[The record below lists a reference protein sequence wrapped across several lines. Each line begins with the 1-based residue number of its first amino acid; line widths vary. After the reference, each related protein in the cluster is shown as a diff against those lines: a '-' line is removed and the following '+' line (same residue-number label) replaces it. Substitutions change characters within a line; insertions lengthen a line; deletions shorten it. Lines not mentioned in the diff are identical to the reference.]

1 MSIACHDLSMALL
14 VLVSIVML
22 VVVALAFGVFAL
34 LSGDDPG
41 LSPAD
46 ADHALPL
53 PGSRPLAE
61 KDVSTLRF
69 DSTMRGYR
77 MDQVDRA
84 MRRTAYDIGYKDEMI
99 AVLEAE
105 VTALR
110 EGRTEDAELMRKARE
125 GAAAP
130 VGNGRLEDAD
140 ELAAAQESELAE
152 ELDDEARNGPDE
164 AQPADED
171 ELVAAVES
179 EHAAVIETD
188 AGRDADRPASA
199 GT

>member
-1 MSIACHDLSMALL
+1 MALF

-41 LSPAD
+41 LSPAE

-61 KDVSTLRF
+61 QDVSSLRF

-110 EGRTEDAELMRKARE
+110 EGRIEDAELMRKARE
-125 GAAAP
+125 GAAPTGQA
-130 VGNGRLEDAD
+130 EEAD
-140 ELAAAQESELAE
+140 ELAAARESELAE
-152 ELDDEARNGPDE
+152 DFVVEAAKGPADESV
-164 AQPADED
+164 DED
-171 ELVAAVES
+171 ELDVIES
-179 EHAAVIETD
+179 EHAAIIETEP
-188 AGRDADRPASA
+188 GRKADRPASA
-199 GT
+199 GA

>member
-1 MSIACHDLSMALL
+1 MSIACHDHTMALL

-41 LSPAD
+41 LSPAE

-61 KDVSTLRF
+61 RDVSALRF
-69 DSTMRGYR
+69 DSTVRGYR

-105 VTALR
+105 VVALR
-110 EGRTEDAELMRKARE
+110 DGRTEDAELMRKARE
-125 GAAAP
+125 GATAP
-130 VGNGRLEDAD
+130 ASNGRPVDAD
-140 ELAAAQESELAE
+140 ELAAARESELAE
-152 ELDDEARNGPDE
+152 GHDDVLVGPGGEPGQLDD
-164 AQPADED
+164 D
-171 ELVAAVES
+171 ELGAAVES
-179 EHAAVIETD
+179 EEAAVIELEP
-188 AGRDADRPASA
+188 GRDADRPASA
-199 GT
+199 GA

>member
-1 MSIACHDLSMALL
+1 MSIACHDLTMALL

-41 LSPAD
+41 LSTAD

-61 KDVSTLRF
+61 QDVSALRF

-125 GAAAP
+125 GASAP
-130 VGNGRLEDAD
+130 AGNGRAEDVD
-140 ELAAAQESELAE
+140 ELASAQESEVAE
-152 ELDDEARNGPDE
+152 ELDDEAVHGHAEEPLEDDE
-164 AQPADED
+164 S
-171 ELVAAVES
+171 AAAAES
-179 EHAAVIETD
+179 EHAAVTETEP
-188 AGRDADRPASA
+188 GRDADRPASA
-199 GT
+199 DA

>member
-1 MSIACHDLSMALL
+1 MPIACHDLTMALL

-61 KDVSTLRF
+61 RDVTGLRF

-84 MRRTAYDIGYKDEMI
+84 IRRTAYDIGYKDEMI

-130 VGNGRLEDAD
+130 SGNGRAEDAEEVAAARESEVANELED
-140 ELAAAQESELAE
+140 EAAS
-152 ELDDEARNGPDE
+152 GPDE
-164 AQPADED
+164 DDEVD
-171 ELVAAVES
+171 SAVES
-179 EHAAVIETD
+179 EHAAVIETES
-188 AGRDADRPASA
+188 GRDAERPASA
-199 GT
+199 DA